1 MHCPNCGTEASAG
14 QKFCRACGLSLD
26 RFAQLL
32 AELLLNREDKNEK
45 SAVWTVGILFAVL
58 SILMMMLGHIDVA
71 VIVSLVGVGLAAIL
85 RSDNQSTLN
94 KKVPRRSPSQPSL
107 PSSETTN
114 KLLSGDQPR
123 IAMSVTEQTTAQLGE
138 KIEPRH

>member
-1 MHCPNCGTEASAG
+1 
-14 QKFCRACGLSLD
+14 
-26 RFAQLL
+26 
-32 AELLLNREDKNEK
+32 
-45 SAVWTVGILFAVL
+45 
-58 SILMMMLGHIDVA
+58 
-71 VIVSLVGVGLAAIL
+71 
-85 RSDNQSTLN
+85 LN
-94 KKVPRRSPSQPSL
+94 KKVPGRSPSQPSL